1 MRRKMIGV
9 GIVGS
14 TMAGLLLAVA
24 VDGVQGGSMTRG
36 DAVVYVTSQG
46 LYYDTVING
55 PLPPKGRFQLLE
67 MDSEGMLF
75 TEFGPGDQEY
85 VGGRWKA
92 DFDGDGEFD
101 YFSCPLLG
109 PGRKNP

>member
-1 MRRKMIGV
+1 MIAV
-9 GIVGS
+9 GIAGS
-14 TMAGLLLAVA
+14 TMAALLLAVA
-24 VDGVQGGSMTRG
+24 VDGVKGEARSRG

-46 LYYDTVING
+46 LYYDTVVNG
-55 PLPPKGRFQLLE
+55 PLPPRGRFQLLE
-67 MDSEGMLF
+67 MDEDGLF

-85 VGGRWKA
+85 VGGRWMA

-109 PGRKNP
+109 PGRENP